1 MNQQFGNRHHHKGYL
16 LKSNAEYSF
25 ALLLDRLM
33 EAEGDGRV
41 IDWLYEPKSFV
52 FDDIKFGTRQYRPDF
67 WVKYKDEE
75 IYCEVKRG
83 HIIQKDVTKYKRMFN
98 NYPEIKLVL
107 VFQGKTAG
115 KGKWAIRLRIL
126 LSSARKYVHHV
137 WQVGEDYKRLGIPTK
152 F

>member
-1 MNQQFGNRHHHKGYL
+1 MNQQFGNRHRHKGYL

-41 IDWLYEPKSFV
+41 IEWHYENESFV

-67 WVKYKDEE
+67 TVKWGSGEWVVYE
-75 IYCEVKRG
+75 IKAGYMR
-83 HIIQKDVTKYKRMFN
+83 QKDITKYKRMAN
-98 NYPEIKLVL
+98 RYPEIKLVL
-107 VFQGKTAG
+107 VVAKIPARGKY
-115 KGKWAIRLRIL
+115 KNYID
-126 LSSARKYVHHV
+126 SAKKYVDHI
-137 WQVGEDYKRLGIPTK
+137 WQVGEDYRRLGIPTK